1 LITSIN
7 SDQNKN
13 IFDSFDNIYLNKL
26 IAYLS
31 IINSLNYKWYKSSKR
46 RFLIPNFYFTK
57 FFYNF
62 LKVFFLKNTFRK
74 KIQISKTINFLNPV
88 GFFSKKMFFND
99 FLIKNFLET
108 NNIYYFF
115 LKKSNLMFFRKS
127 NYFFK
132 SNYFLKNVNSS
143 LFINNKIAL
152 NNINVEDTFLFDKKL
167 NFFENFEKNNLDLF
181 FYFNLF
187 NSNLIEIYK
196 IIILNYYKNLLYN

>member
-1 LITSIN
+1 
-7 SDQNKN
+7 
-13 IFDSFDNIYLNKL
+13 
-26 IAYLS
+26 
-31 IINSLNYKWYKSSKR
+31 
-46 RFLIPNFYFTK
+46 
-57 FFYNF
+57 
-62 LKVFFLKNTFRK
+62 
-74 KIQISKTINFLNPV
+74 
-88 GFFSKKMFFND
+88 MFFND